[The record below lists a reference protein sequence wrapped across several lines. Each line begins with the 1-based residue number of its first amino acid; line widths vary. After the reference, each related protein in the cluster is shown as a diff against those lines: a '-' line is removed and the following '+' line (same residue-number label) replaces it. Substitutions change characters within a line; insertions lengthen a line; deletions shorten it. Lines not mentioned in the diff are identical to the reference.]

1 MQFSFEVGFEEK
13 HVVNLDYNQMVGL
26 LCISVDNREIIREQR
41 MFSLSLVRKYEFAV
55 GVDERHA
62 VRIEKERKLFL
73 AGLRNQKYR
82 VYVDGQLIR
91 EYEGM

>member
-13 HVVNLDYNQMVGL
+13 HVVHLDYNQMVGL
-26 LCISVDNREIIREQR
+26 LSISVDNREVVREQR
-41 MFSLSLVRKYEFAV
+41 MFSLSLVRKYEFVV
-55 GVDERHA
+55 GDNERHS
-62 VRIEKERKLFL
+62 VSIEKHRKLFL
-73 AGLRNQKYR
+73 AGVRKQKYR